1 MIGPNL
7 TATGLAAILTFAF
20 VMLVD
25 RNVRPA
31 TLGAAAFLG
40 LTWCATTIAAV
51 FGQPPDSMLWSQI
64 CDAVLAV
71 FLLESLRHE
80 RARWKVCLMIL
91 LAIQALT
98 NLTYQYFWQ
107 HQIAYNARV
116 LVLNVTFF
124 GQLICV
130 LSPGVWD
137 VFQANHKRR
146 ARMDSI
152 GGPSELD

>member
-1 MIGPNL
+1 MGSGLIS
-7 TATGLAAILTFAF
+7 TGLAAILTFAF
-20 VMLVD
+20 VMRVD

-31 TLGAAAFLG
+31 TVGAAAFLG
-40 LTWCATTIAAV
+40 LTWCATAIAAV
-51 FGQPPDSMLWSQI
+51 FGQPPDSMIWSQV
-64 CDAVLAV
+64 CDAILAV
-71 FLLESLRHE
+71 FLLGSRRQE

-107 HQIAYNARV
+107 HPIAFNTRV
-116 LVLNVTFF
+116 LVLNMTFF

-137 VFQANHKRR
+137 VFQTYHKRR

-152 GGPSELD
+152 GGLSELD

>member
-1 MIGPNL
+1 VIGPNL

-71 FLLESLRHE
+71 FLLGSLRHE

-98 NLTYQYFWQ
+98 NLAYQYLWQ
-107 HQIAYNARV
+107 HPIAFNTRV
-116 LVLNVTFF
+116 LVLNMTFF
-124 GQLICV
+124 AQLICV

-137 VFQANHKRR
+137 VFQTYHKRR
-146 ARMDSI
+146 TRMDSI

>member
-1 MIGPNL
+1 MR
-7 TATGLAAILTFAF
+7 
-20 VMLVD
+20 VD

-31 TLGAAAFLG
+31 TVGAAAFLG

-51 FGQPPDSMLWSQI
+51 FGQPPDSMIWSQV
-64 CDAVLAV
+64 CDAILAV
-71 FLLESLRHE
+71 FLQGSLHHE

-98 NLTYQYFWQ
+98 NIVYQCFWQ
-107 HQIAYNARV
+107 HPIAFNARV
-116 LVLNVTFF
+116 LVLNMTFF
-124 GQLICV
+124 AQLICV

-137 VFQANHKRR
+137 VFQTYHKRR

-152 GGPSELD
+152 GGLSELD